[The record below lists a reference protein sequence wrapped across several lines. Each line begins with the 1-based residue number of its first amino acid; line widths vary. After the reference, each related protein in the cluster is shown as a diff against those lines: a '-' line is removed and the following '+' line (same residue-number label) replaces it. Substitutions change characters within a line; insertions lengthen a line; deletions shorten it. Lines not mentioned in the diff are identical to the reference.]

1 MMSFLQVAQLV
12 DSAFP
17 TGAFSHSFGLET
29 YVQEERIRTIPDFL
43 TWMEGYIQG
52 TVSPIE
58 GTGVY
63 WSAIWVPA
71 YLQQSRQQSEKQE
84 QDKIKSK
91 LLDLSRR
98 MTGTRLARE
107 SREGASKIGKRYL
120 HTVQAVYPETLLGD
134 YASWIKHERG
144 DANAA
149 IVHGWIC
156 AFLQLTPH
164 MAVLSFLYQTVNS
177 MLQNLIR
184 MWSLGQTDG
193 QKIMTALFPLLER
206 EAAAITAEP
215 LLPSQMYTAN
225 VMQEIAAMRHESLY
239 SRLFMS

>member
-1 MMSFLQVAQLV
+1 MISFLQVAQLV

-43 TWMEGYIQG
+43 KWMDSYICG
-52 TVSPIE
+52 TVAPIE

-71 YLQQSRQQSEKQE
+71 YLQQPEQQERE
-84 QDKIKSK
+84 AIKAK

-120 HTVQAVYPETLLGD
+120 HTVQAVYPESLLGD
-134 YASWIKHERG
+134 YAAWIKQERG

-156 AFLQLTPH
+156 GYLQLTPH

-177 MLQNLIR
+177 MLQNVIR

-206 EAAAITAEP
+206 EAAAIAAKP
-215 LLPSQMYTAN
+215 LLPEQMYTAN

>member
-1 MMSFLQVAQLV
+1 MLSFLQVAQLV

-43 TWMEGYIQG
+43 AWMDSYIRG
-52 TVSPIE
+52 TVTPIE

-71 YLQQSRQQSEKQE
+71 YLQQSEQREQE
-84 QDKIKSK
+84 AIKAK

-120 HTVQAVYPETLLGD
+120 HTVQAVYPEAQLGD
-134 YASWIKHERG
+134 YAAWIKHERG

-156 AFLQLTPH
+156 AYLQLTPH

-206 EAAAITAEP
+206 EAAAITGEP
-215 LLPSQMYTAN
+215 LLPSEMYTAN